1 MTNPNLIQ
9 GLRNWADG
17 FSADRAAVELLIAH
31 ESWLT
36 RRDFFDRCVDIVPP
50 EELSDPTRPVTIID
64 WQETVRALADALP
77 ASSSEV
83 AVLRIAVSLGAGE
96 PVNLQD
102 ALVGLD
108 ATNTAAVATAM
119 VTAAQASDRVTV
131 TLAPR
136 QLPDW
141 LTDQP

>member
-1 MTNPNLIQ
+1 MTNPNLVQ
-9 GLRNWADG
+9 SLRNWADG
-17 FSADRAAVELLIAH
+17 FAADRAAVELLIAH
-31 ESWLT
+31 ESWLA
-36 RRDFFDRCVDIVPP
+36 RRDFLDRCVDIVPS
-50 EELSDPTRPVTIID
+50 EELSDPTRPVAIID
-64 WQETVRALADALP
+64 WEETVRALADALP

-83 AVLRIAVSLGAGE
+83 AVLRIAASLGTGE
-96 PVNLQD
+96 PVDLRD
-102 ALVGLD
+102 TLVGLD

-141 LTDQP
+141 LIDQS